1 MKPIDSR
8 LLRYA
13 RATRFFLA
21 ASVALGL
28 VGAGLVIAQAMLI
41 AEIVV
46 GAFQRGDGAGALTLP
61 LGLLALVALGRAVV
75 SWLTELA
82 AHRASAAVKSELR
95 LRLLE
100 RAVRLGP
107 SWLDSQRTGALTTL
121 ATRGIDALDDYFARY
136 LPQLGLAVVVPVAV
150 LARIVTADWISAL
163 IIVVTLP
170 LIPLFMVLIGWATQ
184 SRMDR
189 QWRLLSRLS
198 GHFLDVVAG
207 LPTLK
212 VFGRAKAQAAS
223 IRAITAD
230 YRRATLKTLRLA
242 FLSSFALELL
252 ATVSVALVA
261 VDIGMRL
268 VHGEMDLFTG
278 LMVLVLAPEAYLP
291 LRQVGAQYHA
301 AAEGLAAADEVF
313 AVLERALP
321 SSAADGSPAPDARG
335 AALTL
340 DGLMVRHP
348 GRTAP
353 SLARTSFE
361 IRPGETVAV
370 VGPSGAG
377 KSTLLNAVLG
387 FAVPDQGRV
396 LIGGRDLASLDP
408 ESWRRQIAWVP
419 QRPYLFAGTIAE
431 NVRLARPDAD
441 DEAVRAALRDADAYR
456 FVSALPDGIE
466 TRLGEMGAGLSA
478 GQRQR
483 IALARAFLADRPVLL
498 LDEPTANLD
507 GETEASV
514 VEAVRRLAEGRTVLL
529 VVHRPALLPLADR
542 VLRLPGPTASPLPAS
557 GGGSGRVSVA
567 GARAGATG
575 AGAIRNPRAEAPVS
589 ATAGV
594 GAGVGDADA
603 GGAAGGV
610 GDADA
615 DGAAGGVGDADTD
628 AGPGRLAAAPA
639 GVGHESM
646 TGVVSGVGDESAAGV
661 AAGVGHESMAGAAS
675 RAGHESSA
683 DVGSGERPAGAWAG
697 RGSGSAGRTV
707 SRGPRAHAGPGALAR
722 VRAAARGTRGR
733 FALALLLGSLALV
746 SAVGL
751 MAVSGWLISR
761 AVQQPPVL
769 YLMVAVTAT
778 RAFGIGRAAF
788 RYAERLV
795 SHDAVLRVLADLRV
809 AVYRR
814 LERIAPAGLGR
825 TRRGDLLSRLVADVD
840 TVQDYFLR
848 WLLPVG
854 SALTVSVASVGF
866 LTWVL
871 PGAGAVL
878 AAGLLVAGVGVPLVS
893 GALARRAERRL
904 APARGALSAQ
914 VVDLLAGT
922 AELTVAGA
930 LPRRLDAL
938 RRADGA
944 LTRIARRA
952 AAATGAGAGLSALIC
967 GLTVAAAAW
976 LGVSAVADGRI
987 HGVWLAVVVL
997 TPLAAFEAVAGLPLA
1012 VQHRQRVRRA
1022 AERVYEVM
1030 DEPLPA
1036 REPGQARVVEP
1047 RCGQGRREEPLGG
1060 RAWGEKARCGQARRE
1075 EPLGGRAWGG
1085 EAHGGQ
1091 AWGEDA
1097 RCVQARCG
1105 EADGEETWGEEAH
1118 GGQGRVAESRGGQ
1131 AWGGEALGGQ
1141 ARGED
1146 ARCVQARCG
1155 EADGEETWSEESRG
1169 CQGRCGEA
1177 DGEGTWGEEPPDTP
1191 YPLVLRGITARHPGQ
1206 AAPALDGFG
1215 LELRPGHRVAVVGP
1229 SGAGKTTLA
1238 QVLLRFL
1245 DAEGGTYTLGGRN
1258 AAALDGDAVR
1268 RLVGLCAQDAHVFDS
1283 SLRENLRLARTGA
1296 SDGELRA
1303 ALAEARLLDW
1313 VDGLPDG
1320 LDTLVGE
1327 QGARLSGGQRQR
1339 LALARAL
1346 LADFPV
1352 LVLDEPAE
1360 HLDLPTA
1367 DALTADL
1374 LSATRGRTTV
1384 LITHRLAGLD
1394 AVDEVIVLDGGR
1406 AVQRGTY
1413 RELAAADGPFRRML
1427 EREAAEGGILVGAGQ
1442 SADG

>member
-1 MKPIDSR
+1 MKPIDPR

-21 ASVALGL
+21 ASVVLGL
-28 VGAGLVIAQAMLI
+28 AGAGLVIAQAMLI

-46 GAFQRGDGAGALTLP
+46 GAFQRGDGVTALTLP
-61 LGLLALVALGRAVV
+61 LGLLALVAVGRAVI

-82 AHRASAAVKSELR
+82 AHRAGAAVKSRLR

-107 SWLDSQRTGALTTL
+107 SWLDSQRTGELTTL

-163 IIVVTLP
+163 IIVATLP
-170 LIPLFMVLIGWATQ
+170 LIPLFMMLIGWATQ

-223 IRAITAD
+223 IRAITGD

-242 FLSSFALELL
+242 FLSSLALELL
-252 ATVSVALVA
+252 STVSVALVA

-278 LMVLVLAPEAYLP
+278 LVVLVLAPEAYLP

-301 AAEGLAAADEVF
+301 AAEGLTAADEVF
-313 AVLERALP
+313 AVLEREP
-321 SSAADGSPAPDARG
+321 SGAGGSPAPDARG
-335 AALTL
+335 AVLAL
-340 DGLMVRHP
+340 DGLVVRHS
-348 GRTAP
+348 GRPEP
-353 SLARTSFE
+353 SLARTSYE

-387 FAVPDQGRV
+387 FAVPHEGRV
-396 LIGGRDLASLDP
+396 LIGGRDLADLDP
-408 ESWRRQIAWVP
+408 GSWRRQIAWVP

-441 DEAVRAALRDADAYR
+441 DAAVRAALRDADALS
-456 FVSALPDGIE
+456 FVSALPDGVE
-466 TRLGEMGAGLSA
+466 TRLGELGAGLSA

-507 GETEASV
+507 GGTEASV
-514 VEAVRRLAEGRTVLL
+514 VDAVRRLAEGRTVLL
-529 VVHRPALLPLADR
+529 VIHRPALLPLADR
-542 VLRLPGPTASPLPAS
+542 VLRLPGQ
-557 GGGSGRVSVA
+557 GSER
-567 GARAGATG
+567 G
-575 AGAIRNPRAEAPVS
+575 AGAGRPWVEVRGSAREA
-589 ATAGV
+589 
-594 GAGVGDADA
+594 
-603 GGAAGGV
+603 
-610 GDADA
+610 
-615 DGAAGGVGDADTD
+615 
-628 AGPGRLAAAPA
+628 
-639 GVGHESM
+639 
-646 TGVVSGVGDESAAGV
+646 
-661 AAGVGHESMAGAAS
+661 AAGVGRTSAPVQTSAPVHEAVADGGPGGRLGDTRPGPDGAGLT
-675 RAGHESSA
+675 
-683 DVGSGERPAGAWAG
+683 GSG
-697 RGSGSAGRTV
+697 GSTGLSASHGSATRDG
-707 SRGPRAHAGPGALAR
+707 SAPRPRRGALAR
-722 VRAAARGTRGR
+722 VRGAAYGARGR
-733 FALALLLGSLALV
+733 FGLALLLGSLALL

-761 AVQQPPVL
+761 AAQQPPVL

-778 RAFGIGRAAF
+778 RAFGIGRAVF

-795 SHDAVLRVLADLRV
+795 SHDAVLRVLAELRV

-814 LERIAPAGLGR
+814 LERLAPAGLGR

-854 SALTVSVASVGF
+854 TALTVGAASVGF

-878 AAGLLVAGVGVPLVS
+878 AAGLLVAGVVVPAVS
-893 GALARRAERRL
+893 GRLARRAERRL

-930 LPRRLDAL
+930 LPSRLDAV
-938 RRADGA
+938 RRADGV
-944 LTRIARRA
+944 LTRIARRTATA
-952 AAATGAGAGLSALIC
+952 AGAGSGLSALVC
-967 GLTVAAAAW
+967 GVTVAAAAW
-976 LGVSAVADGRI
+976 VGVAAVADGRI
-987 HGVWLAVVVL
+987 QGVWLAVVVL

-1022 AERVYEVM
+1022 AERVYEVL
-1030 DEPLPA
+1030 DEPLPV
-1036 REPGQARVVEP
+1036 REPEEAGCEEV
-1047 RCGQGRREEPLGG
+1047 RREEAG
-1060 RAWGEKARCGQARRE
+1060 REGSAREGVRRKGTRREEARRE
-1075 EPLGGRAWGG
+1075 EAPSA
-1085 EAHGGQ
+1085 
-1091 AWGEDA
+1091 
-1097 RCVQARCG
+1097 
-1105 EADGEETWGEEAH
+1105 
-1118 GGQGRVAESRGGQ
+1118 
-1131 AWGGEALGGQ
+1131 
-1141 ARGED
+1141 
-1146 ARCVQARCG
+1146 
-1155 EADGEETWSEESRG
+1155 
-1169 CQGRCGEA
+1169 
-1177 DGEGTWGEEPPDTP
+1177 P

-1206 AAPALDGFG
+1206 SVPALDGFG
-1215 LELRPGHRVAVVGP
+1215 LELRPGRRVAVVGP

-1245 DAEGGTYTLGGRN
+1245 DTEGGTYTLAGRN

-1283 SLRENLRLARTGA
+1283 SLRENLRLARPGA
-1296 SDGELRA
+1296 GDDELRA
-1303 ALAEARLLDW
+1303 ALATARLLDW
-1313 VDGLPDG
+1313 VDGLPNG

-1352 LVLDEPAE
+1352 LILDEPAE

-1384 LITHRLAGLD
+1384 LITHRLAGLA

-1413 RELAAADGPFRRML
+1413 AELASAGGPFRRML
-1427 EREAAEGGILVGAGQ
+1427 EREAMEDGALVGAG
-1442 SADG
+1442 